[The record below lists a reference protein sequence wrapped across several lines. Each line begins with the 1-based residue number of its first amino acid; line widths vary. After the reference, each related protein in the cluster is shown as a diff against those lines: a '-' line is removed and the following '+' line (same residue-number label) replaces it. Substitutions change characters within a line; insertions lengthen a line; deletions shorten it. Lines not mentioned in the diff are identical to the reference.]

1 MISGIWSLGINASLF
16 PIIPG
21 HCGHLSHQRIATQ
34 PCYGMPPDVFF
45 CCHNFG
51 PAQQGL
57 GLCGLWIFRYLNVEE
72 IPYFI
77 NLINLI
83 SWVFSYSL
91 IPGTQGLKVFKL
103 LVAPTTAAETLS
115 DVSIYGAQGRQIQRS
130 RVHHSPPCSHI
141 MKMYNDVHRCTVIS
155 SKAGP

>member
-1 MISGIWSLGINASLF
+1 MTSGNQCFPFPYHSGSLWAPKSSKDCNTTL
-16 PIIPG
+16 PWD
-21 HCGHLSHQRIATQ
+21 ATW
-34 PCYGMPPDVFF
+34 CVFSF

-57 GLCGLWIFRYLNVEE
+57 GLWIFRYLKVEE
-72 IPYFI
+72 IPYLI

-103 LVAPTTAAETLS
+103 LVAPTTAPETLS
-115 DVSIYGAQGRQIQRS
+115 DVFIYGAQGRQIQRS